1 VIIALQS
8 SMRSNRLGDENQ
20 EASPAWEIAMRIT
33 VDEAHSLAKRVLM
46 ALDHS
51 DEYAGLI
58 ADHLIDC
65 ELRGLQYGG
74 LPRLISIVERLQR
87 TGSPSQPVTIA
98 HETPVS
104 ARLNGNDNLGY
115 VVAYKA
121 TEIAI
126 EKCRATGLAMVGGDE
141 TWYTG
146 MLSYF
151 AEMAAAEGFVSIIA
165 SNATPWV
172 APHGATEGRF
182 GTNPICFGFPSTA
195 EPIIWDIGT
204 SSIMHAEVVLAK
216 RLGQDLKEG
225 MAFDAD
231 GHPTTD
237 PDAAL
242 GGAFTPWG
250 GHKGSGLGHV
260 VQLLGVL
267 AGSPIQPPELAEFG
281 FVIIVMKPDLMMP
294 EQEYRQKVSAYADA
308 VRAARPVDGGEPV
321 RMPFDRSAADRRIK
335 IAENVIEVADL
346 VYDRLTEVAGV

>member
-1 VIIALQS
+1 
-8 SMRSNRLGDENQ
+8 MRL
-20 EASPAWEIAMRIT
+20 T
-33 VDEAHSLAKRVLM
+33 VDEARSLAERVLK

-51 DEYAGLI
+51 DEYARII
-58 ADHLIDC
+58 ANHLIDC
-65 ELRGLQYGG
+65 ELRGLKYGG

-87 TGSPSQPVTIA
+87 TGSPKQPVTTA

-126 EKCRATGLAMVGGDE
+126 EKCRTSGIAMVGGND

-151 AEMAAAEGFVSIIA
+151 AEMAAEQGMVTMIA

-172 APHGATEGRF
+172 APEGATEGRF
-182 GTNPICFGFPSTA
+182 GTNPICFGFPSTGD
-195 EPIIWDIGT
+195 PIIWDIGT

-216 RLGQDLKEG
+216 RMGQQLSEG
-225 MAFDAD
+225 IAFDAR
-231 GHPTTD
+231 GNPTND

-267 AGSPIQPPELAEFG
+267 GGSPIMPPDLAEFG
-281 FVIIVMKPDLMMP
+281 FVIIAMKPDLMMP
-294 EQEYRQKVSAYADA
+294 EQEYREKVTAYADA
-308 VRAARPVDGGEPV
+308 VRAARPVEGGAPV
-321 RMPFDRSAADRRIK
+321 RMPFDRSAADRRQRL
-335 IAENVIEVADL
+335 AENTIEVADF
-346 VYDRLTEVAGV
+346 VHERLTAVAG